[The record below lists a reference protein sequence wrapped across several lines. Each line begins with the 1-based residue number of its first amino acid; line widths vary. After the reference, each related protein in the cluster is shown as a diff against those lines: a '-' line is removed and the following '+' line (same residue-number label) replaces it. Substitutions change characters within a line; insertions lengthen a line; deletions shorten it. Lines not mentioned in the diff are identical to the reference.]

1 MPAYPVKTGD
11 FNIDLTIAVV
21 AIPDIHKKGNGVL
34 HMLENMPENNTV
46 SMHLGG
52 RCEILLNDVFIRPF
66 VCRSKPVI
74 SNPIALSLSR
84 KKPLPQPISIS
95 DRP

>member
-1 MPAYPVKTGD
+1 MLVKNIEPGAMPAYPVKTGD

-66 VCRSKPVI
+66 VCRVKTGYFKSH
-74 SNPIALSLSR
+74 
-84 KKPLPQPISIS
+84 
-95 DRP
+95 RP